1 MNAIEDK
8 KTFFDRVYACWMGKN
23 IGGTLG
29 GPLEGRMELMDIKGY
44 TQQFVGAVENDD
56 LDLQLVNLHCVEQNG
71 GRADVSI
78 ISREWLDHV
87 HFEWDEYGHSLTNM
101 RRGLGYPLAGCFN
114 NFFTDCM
121 GSPIRSEIWAVMCA
135 GMPDLAAYY
144 AYQDASVD
152 HAGGEG
158 VYGEI
163 FFAVLESMAFLETD
177 KFKLID
183 RALGY
188 LPKDCAVRRAVELLL
203 EKYYAGAS
211 WVDARQA
218 IIDNFAGDN
227 FTYAP
232 VNIAFTLVGWLYEE
246 GFTAQ
251 MLTTIDCGYDTD
263 CTVATLGS
271 LLGILYGTKYLDKY
285 WTEPLGEN
293 IAVSR
298 PVTGFNV
305 PKNITELTERSIAA
319 RDILQMHYSQQT
331 DKSVYTIP
339 YQSAVEVYKL
349 PLGSHKNNDLDVE
362 LYHQDGKPVFKP
374 GKTRTLKVCFKNH
387 ETIPQIFDVE
397 ADVPG
402 FKAEPVHVEV
412 PAEGK
417 AECTLTL
424 TAPVKKEIAYR
435 GHLRL
440 KRIVNGMFWDY
451 EEMPLT
457 ILPSMD
463 WRMCVDGVETEIGV
477 AENRLSASELG
488 IKDAKTLTFSTRF
501 TLTDKPS
508 TVWLKFC
515 CRNPLKVE
523 LDGKTVIDT
532 PDYTVVI
539 PAYHRAD
546 NRKCTYADLTP
557 GAHDIK
563 ITVGDVES
571 FKELYFMPVAE
582 KEVYWAYRID
592 TLFE

>member
-1 MNAIEDK
+1 
-8 KTFFDRVYACWMGKN
+8 
-23 IGGTLG
+23 
-29 GPLEGRMELMDIKGY
+29 
-44 TQQFVGAVENDD
+44 
-56 LDLQLVNLHCVEQNG
+56 
-71 GRADVSI
+71 
-78 ISREWLDHV
+78 
-87 HFEWDEYGHSLTNM
+87 
-101 RRGLGYPLAGCFN
+101 
-114 NFFTDCM
+114 
-121 GSPIRSEIWAVMCA
+121 
-135 GMPDLAAYY
+135 
-144 AYQDASVD
+144 
-152 HAGGEG
+152 
-158 VYGEI
+158 
-163 FFAVLESMAFLETD
+163 
-177 KFKLID
+177 
-183 RALGY
+183 
-188 LPKDCAVRRAVELLL
+188 
-203 EKYYAGAS
+203 
-211 WVDARQA
+211 
-218 IIDNFAGDN
+218 
-227 FTYAP
+227 
-232 VNIAFTLVGWLYEE
+232 
-246 GFTAQ
+246 
-251 MLTTIDCGYDTD
+251 
-263 CTVATLGS
+263 
-271 LLGILYGTKYLDKY
+271 
-285 WTEPLGEN
+285 
-293 IAVSR
+293 
-298 PVTGFNV
+298 
-305 PKNITELTERSIAA
+305 
-319 RDILQMHYSQQT
+319 MHYSQQT

-374 GKTRTLKVCFKNH
+374 GETRTLKVCFKNH
-387 ETIPQIFDVE
+387 ENIPQIFDVE

-402 FKAEPVHVEV
+402 FKAESVHVEV
-412 PAEGK
+412 PAEGR

-488 IKDAKTLTFSTRF
+488 IKDAKTLAFSTRF

-546 NRKCTYADLTP
+546 NRKCTYTDLTP